1 MSSARLSSGIRRL
14 PAELDRW
21 RVAVVGVAVIAI
33 LAIIGTAIIGT
44 MPGIRWTREAVWAL
58 LGGFALVILALGLA
72 AVIAAGAAARWKSA
86 FGEAKEARGRLLQ
99 VIDGTS
105 SVIYI
110 KDREGR
116 YLLINRQFE
125 QLFRVRKEAVAGL
138 TDYDLFP
145 RGIADAY
152 RVNDRKALETGGRI
166 QEEETAPIPDGGMHS
181 YLTVK
186 YPIVDHSGRQYA
198 VCGISTDITDLK
210 QAQEQVRRLN
220 TELEG
225 RVRERT
231 AELEASTHE
240 LDAFTYS
247 VSHDLRAPLRTAA
260 EFTKILAAE
269 YSGQIDRRGQD
280 YLLRVRSATE
290 RIAGLIDGLLEMS
303 RAARTPVDRRPIDL
317 SEVAHEVT
325 LEIEATDPKHRIR
338 VDIEPGLIVAADDQL
353 LRLTLRN
360 LLINAWQFTANTPDP
375 YVQFGA
381 TERGGRRVF
390 FVRDNGTGFAMQE
403 SDSLFVL
410 LERLTTVDDARG
422 VGIRL
427 AIAARAIARHGGQ
440 AWAESAPGQ
449 GALIYFT
456 LAPRPAETA
465 PTGDGAESGTEDAAA
480 EATPATPATPGS
492 ATPGTPGMT
501 GTADPLRYRD

>member
-1 MSSARLSSGIRRL
+1 VLGA
-14 PAELDRW
+14 
-21 RVAVVGVAVIAI
+21 VAMA
-33 LAIIGTAIIGT
+33 
-44 MPGIRWTREAVWAL
+44 
-58 LGGFALVILALGLA
+58 
-72 AVIAAGAAARWKSA
+72 AAGAAARWKSA
-86 FGEAKEARGRLLQ
+86 SRQSDETRGRLLQ

-110 KDREGR
+110 KDRDGR

-125 QLFRVRKEAVAGL
+125 QLFGLHKEAVAGL

-145 RGIADAY
+145 QATADAY
-152 RVNDRKALETGGRI
+152 RTNDIKALETGGRI
-166 QEEETAPIPDGGMHS
+166 QEEETASLPDGGTHS
-181 YLTVK
+181 YITVK
-186 YPIVDHSGRQYA
+186 YPIVDDAARQYA

-220 TELEG
+220 TDLER
-225 RVRERT
+225 RVSERT

-240 LDAFTYS
+240 LDAFIYS
-247 VSHDLRAPLRTAA
+247 VSHDLRAPLRTAG

-269 YSGQIDRRGQD
+269 YSGQIDRRGQN
-280 YLLRVRSATE
+280 YLQRVRSATE

-303 RAARTPVDRRPIDL
+303 HAARSQVDRRPIDL
-317 SEVAHEVT
+317 SELAHEVV
-325 LEIEATDPKHRIR
+325 LEIEATDPKRRAR

-360 LLINAWQFTANTPDP
+360 LLINAWQFTANTTDP
-375 YVQFGA
+375 HVQFGA
-381 TERGGRRVF
+381 AERGGRRVF

-427 AIAARAIARHGGQ
+427 AIAARVIARHGGQ
-440 AWAESAPGQ
+440 AWAKSEPGQ
-449 GALIYFT
+449 GAVVYFT
-456 LAPRPAETA
+456 LAPRPAEGVPAGGGPENTK
-465 PTGDGAESGTEDAAA
+465 
-480 EATPATPATPGS
+480 ATPPAQ
-492 ATPGTPGMT
+492 
-501 GTADPLRYRD
+501 GTADPLR